1 MGVRRGPQTGERS
14 GWEGGSAS
22 HGASPVQTPGG
33 PPMELWVGSFQRLVL
48 AVLPGVT
55 WSCAWRAQ
63 EPAVQ
68 GTSAGQQLAPW
79 SAACAPGIADV
90 RYGSLDT
97 GLAPALGGCAHP
109 PHGYCQL
116 GLVSHTPALAPRELG
131 EGTRPAL
138 ALHPLQGEGGPGPGA
153 FSALLR
159 LGVRAGSLGVLSLAP
174 VGGCE
179 T

>member
-1 MGVRRGPQTGERS
+1 MVGVPRLGNVVSGKGALPPTGLLPWR
-14 GWEGGSAS
+14 
-22 HGASPVQTPGG
+22 PPGG
-33 PPMELWVGSFQRLVL
+33 PPVEPWVGSFQRLAL

-109 PHGYCQL
+109 PRGYCQL

-131 EGTRPAL
+131 EGTRPAP

-153 FSALLR
+153 FSALLC
-159 LGVRAGSLGVLSLAP
+159 LGVQAGSLGVLSLAP
-174 VGGCE
+174 VGGGE